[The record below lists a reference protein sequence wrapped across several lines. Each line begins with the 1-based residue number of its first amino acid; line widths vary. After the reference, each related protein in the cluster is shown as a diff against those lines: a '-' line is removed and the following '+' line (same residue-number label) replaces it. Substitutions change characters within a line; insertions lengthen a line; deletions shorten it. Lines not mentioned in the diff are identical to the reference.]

1 MSNVRF
7 RFKLVLIGEG
17 AVGKTS
23 IRQKYMGKGF
33 TGEYLKTIGADFAS
47 KVVEMTDNKGEA
59 IKSIFQI
66 WDLAGQQEFKEVR
79 ASFYGGCQGVLLVF
93 DLTRK
98 ETMDKL
104 KDWILEAAK
113 NAGGTIKAFALIG
126 NKCDLGRVI
135 SEEEG
140 LEFAKYLADRLKFPM
155 PYIETSAKTGDN
167 IGYLFENLCRNLL
180 VKEGFQIAE
189 ATRPTKGA
197 ATVPPAAPIKK
208 PAAAPEVP
216 SPSEASSVS
225 EPSNIPEPPV
235 IPEPPSVPEVSG
247 IEAPPKVPAIPLPK
261 TSSEEIPIPEIP
273 GPSSTSDA
281 ELAARLSQLEKRV
294 AQLEEILKK
303 IAQMAKNL
311 A

>member
-47 KVVEMTDNKGEA
+47 KVVEMTDNKGES

-113 NAGGTIKAFALIG
+113 NAGGSIKAFALLG
-126 NKCDLGRVI
+126 NKCDLPGRI
-135 SEEEG
+135 ITEQEG

-155 PYIETSAKTGDN
+155 PYIETSARTGEN
-167 IGYLFENLCRNLL
+167 IEYLFADLCRSLL

-189 ATRPTKGA
+189 
-197 ATVPPAAPIKK
+197 VPKSTTGAAPIEKL
-208 PAAAPEVP
+208 PEAPEVP
-216 SPSEASSVS
+216 ALAEAAAVS
-225 EPSNIPEPPV
+225 ETEPSVEPPV
-235 IPEPPSVPEVSG
+235 IPEPS
-247 IEAPPKVPAIPLPK
+247 IEAPLKVPEIALPK

-273 GPSSTSDA
+273 APSSASDV
-281 ELAARLSQLEKRV
+281 ELATRLTQLEKRI
-294 AQLEEILKK
+294 AQLEAILKK
-303 IAQMAKNL
+303 MAQMAKDL
-311 A
+311 S

>member
-47 KVVEMTDNKGEA
+47 KVVEMTDNKGDV

-126 NKCDLGRVI
+126 NKCDLPERI
-135 SEEEG
+135 ITEQEG
-140 LEFAKYLADRLKFPM
+140 LEFAKYLAERLKFPM

-167 IGYLFENLCRNLL
+167 IEYLYSNLCRSLL
-180 VKEGFQIAE
+180 VKEGFEIAE
-189 ATRPTKGA
+189 VAKSTKGA
-197 ATVPPAAPIKK
+197 AKAAPAAPIEKSAEVPEI
-208 PAAAPEVP
+208 PAPTEDSGIAAP
-216 SPSEASSVS
+216 STSL
-225 EPSNIPEPPV
+225 EPPV
-235 IPEPPSVPEVSG
+235 IPEHPTEGPLKVPE
-247 IEAPPKVPAIPLPK
+247 ITLPK
-261 TSSEEIPIPEIP
+261 TTSEEIPIPEIP
-273 GPSSTSDA
+273 GPSSTSDT
-281 ELAARLSQLEKRV
+281 ELATRLSQLEKRV

-303 IAQMAKNL
+303 IGQMAKNIS
-311 A
+311 

>member
-47 KVVEMTDNKGEA
+47 KVVEMTDSKSEG

-126 NKCDLGRVI
+126 NKCDLPERII
-135 SEEEG
+135 SEQEG
-140 LEFAKYLADRLKFPM
+140 LEFAKYLAERLKFPM
-155 PYIETSAKTGDN
+155 PYIETSAKTGEN
-167 IGYLFENLCRNLL
+167 IEYLFSNLCRSLL
-180 VKEGFQIAE
+180 VKEGFEIAE
-189 ATRPTKGA
+189 VAKPTKGA
-197 ATVPPAAPIKK
+197 AAIPPAAPIEK
-208 PAAAPEVP
+208 PAEVP
-216 SPSEASSVS
+216 EIPAPGEASGVS
-225 EPSNIPEPPV
+225 EPPV
-235 IPEPPSVPEVSG
+235 IPEPPT
-247 IEAPPKVPAIPLPK
+247 EAPPKEPAIALPK
-261 TSSEEIPIPEIP
+261 TSSEEIPIPDIP
-273 GPSSTSDA
+273 GPYSKSDE
-281 ELAARLSQLEKRV
+281 ELATRVSELEKRV

-303 IAQMAKNL
+303 IGQLAKNIS
-311 A
+311 